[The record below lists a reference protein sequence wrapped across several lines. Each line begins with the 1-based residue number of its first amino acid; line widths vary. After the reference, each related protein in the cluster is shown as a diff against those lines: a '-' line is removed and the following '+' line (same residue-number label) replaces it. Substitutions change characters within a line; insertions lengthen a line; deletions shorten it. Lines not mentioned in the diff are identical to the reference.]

1 MTSPLT
7 PEMIA
12 AGFKPISSAPLDG
25 RDIQAIIP
33 GHGWDNVIA
42 WTSGYMNSEG
52 EDCFCWAFT
61 TDQEPP
67 DCWTDGVCWEVNEDG
82 ARSIRPV
89 AWKEL
94 PEQPQ

>member
-1 MTSPLT
+1 MLT
-7 PEMIA
+7 PEMKER
-12 AGFKPISSAPLDG
+12 GFRPMSEAPRDG

-42 WTSGYMNSEG
+42 WTSGYMD
-52 EDCFCWAFT
+52 EDENDCCCWAFT

-67 DCWTDGVCWEVNEDG
+67 ACWTDGICWASNEDE
-82 ARSIRPV
+82 APSIQPI

-94 PEQPQ
+94 P